1 MKPLLLT
8 LATALLAH
16 AGPDVW
22 LQKGLIT
29 PEMISAVKS
38 ELGLSAEQET
48 SMQSILNAAR
58 EKATPMETTVRERQ
72 QELNLL
78 LKDGKTTAE
87 QAAQALTGLLDAEQP
102 VKQLQLRTL
111 LELRDVLRP
120 DQQKKALTLAPGRLA
135 RNDSIQTRVHQKA
148 EKLRAAIESLG
159 IKPTLAMSE
168 RGREIEGLIKAGAW
182 GDANAALDKLAE
194 ESRAEEPEQ
203 DETPDFTQLEPG
215 NTDLEEL
222 RQRYTR
228 VEEKAQKLLSLPL
241 IRQFLK
247 AKEAFEEAKAAQ
259 DAEKVGRILT
269 WAERQ
274 LEES

>member
-1 MKPLLLT
+1 MKSILLT
-8 LATALLAH
+8 LATALIAH
-16 AGPDVW
+16 AGPEAW

-38 ELGLSAEQET
+38 ELELSTEQEA
-48 SMQSILNAAR
+48 SMQSILKAAR
-58 EKATPMETTVRERQ
+58 EKAAPMETTVRERQ
-72 QELNLL
+72 QELNHL

-87 QAAQALTGLLDAEQP
+87 QAAQALTSLLNAEEP

-111 LELRDVLRP
+111 IELRDLLNP

-135 RNDSIQTRVHQKA
+135 KNDSIQIRVHQKA
-148 EKLRAAIESLG
+148 EKLRAAVESLG

-168 RGREIEGLIKAGAW
+168 RGRAIEGLIKAGAW
-182 GDANAALDKLAE
+182 ADADAALEKLSR
-194 ESRAEEPEQ
+194 ESRAEEPAQ
-203 DETPDFTQLEPG
+203 DETPDFSQLEPG

-228 VEEKAQKLLSLPL
+228 VEEKAQQIISLPL

-247 AKEAFEEAKAAQ
+247 AKEAFEEAKQAQ

>member
-1 MKPLLLT
+1 MKSLLLT
-8 LATALLAH
+8 LATALLVH
-16 AGPDVW
+16 AGPDTW

-29 PEMISAVKS
+29 PEMITAVKS
-38 ELGLSAEQET
+38 ELGLSTEQET
-48 SMQSILNAAR
+48 SMQSILNAAM
-58 EKATPMETTVRERQ
+58 EKAMPLESAVRERQ
-72 QELNLL
+72 KELNLL

-87 QAAQALTGLLDAEQP
+87 QATQALTGLLDAEEP
-102 VKQLQLRTL
+102 VKHLQLRTL
-111 LELRDVLRP
+111 IELRDVLSP
-120 DQQKKALTLAPGRLA
+120 EQQKKALTLAPGRLA

-148 EKLRAAIESLG
+148 EKLRAAVEALG

-168 RGREIEGLIKAGAW
+168 RGREIEVLIKSGAW
-182 GDANAALDKLAE
+182 SDADAALDKLAR

-203 DETPDFTQLEPG
+203 EGAPDFTQLEPG

-228 VEEKAQKLLSLPL
+228 VEEKAQQLLSLPL

-274 LEES
+274 LEKS